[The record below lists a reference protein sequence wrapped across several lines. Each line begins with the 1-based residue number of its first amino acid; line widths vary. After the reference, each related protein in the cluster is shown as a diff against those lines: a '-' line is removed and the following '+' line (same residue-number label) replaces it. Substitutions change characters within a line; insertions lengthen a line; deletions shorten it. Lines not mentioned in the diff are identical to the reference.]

1 MTDRPRVVWLRSG
14 EDGRYLSAYLD
25 SDGRLHLDGEDF
37 GPKIR
42 VVTNRDSYEYEQTIK
57 AEDVPKLCELLG
69 GRPDEHILEVLAR
82 DWCGVRADYF
92 GAVLDES
99 GIDVALYVR

>member
-25 SDGRLHLDGEDF
+25 GDGRLHRDGEDF

-42 VVTNRDSYEYEQTIK
+42 IVTNRDSYSYEPPSDPGRITFGR
-57 AEDVPKLCELLG
+57 AEFRFQK
-69 GRPDEHILEVLAR
+69 
-82 DWCGVRADYF
+82 
-92 GAVLDES
+92 
-99 GIDVALYVR
+99 

>member
-42 VVTNRDSYEYEQTIK
+42 IVTTRDSYEYEQTIE

-69 GRPDEHILEVLAR
+69 GGPDEHILEVLAR
-82 DWCGVRADYF
+82 DWCGDRADYL
-92 GAVLDES
+92 GDVLRES
-99 GIDVALYVR
+99 DIDVALYVR